1 MAGHSKWANIQH
13 KKAGKIR
20 REENSSPNSSEK
32 SRSLLELEDPMLHQ
46 IQD

>member
-1 MAGHSKWANIQH
+1 MAGHSKVANIIE
-13 KKAGKIR
+13 KAGKIR

-32 SRSLLELEDPMLHQ
+32 SRSLLELEEPMLHQ